1 VCAWR
6 VPALYLRNRGEHAA
20 GEIAGAVPELGRWLV
35 GPLTTATA
43 DKDEEFSMSYSI
55 SAIEE
60 IGVDDADKLRAV
72 GIRTAEKL
80 LEAAK
85 SPSGRRQLAGKTKL
99 DEKRLLRWANIADK
113 LRIRG
118 MGKEYAGLLREV
130 GVDTVKELRYRNPSK
145 LAKSMAETN
154 KRRKLVRF
162 LPSEKLVQRWV
173 EQAKKL
179 PQKITY

>member
-1 VCAWR
+1 
-6 VPALYLRNRGEHAA
+6 
-20 GEIAGAVPELGRWLV
+20 
-35 GPLTTATA
+35 
-43 DKDEEFSMSYSI
+43 MSYSI
-55 SAIEE
+55 SAIED
-60 IGVDDADKLRAV
+60 IGADDADKLKSV
-72 GIRTAEKL
+72 GIRTTEKL

-85 SPSGRRQLAGKTKL
+85 SPSGRRQLAAMTKL

-118 MGKEYAGLLREV
+118 MGKEYAGLLCEV
-130 GVDTVKELRYRNPSK
+130 GVDTVRELRYRNPAR
-145 LAKSMAETN
+145 LAKSMAEAN

>member
-1 VCAWR
+1 
-6 VPALYLRNRGEHAA
+6 
-20 GEIAGAVPELGRWLV
+20 
-35 GPLTTATA
+35 
-43 DKDEEFSMSYSI
+43 MSYSI
-55 SAIEE
+55 SAIED
-60 IGVDDADKLRAV
+60 IDADDAEKLKSV
-72 GIRTAEKL
+72 GIRTTEKL

-85 SPSGRRQLAGKTKL
+85 SPSGRRQLAATTKL

-130 GVDTVKELRYRNPSK
+130 GVDTVRELRYRNPER
-145 LAKSMAETN
+145 LAKSMAEAN

-173 EQAKKL
+173 EHAKKL